1 MGDPSEFELVLEKD
15 TQKQAIKPP
24 SLFRVILNNDDYTP
38 MDFVIEVLRLFFGKN
53 EEAAFQI
60 MMAVHHDG
68 KAICGIYSADI
79 AETKVE
85 QVSQCARENEHP
97 LLCTMEEIGY

>member
-1 MGDPSEFELVLEKD
+1 MGESSDFELVLEKD

-24 SLFRVILNNDDYTP
+24 SLFKVILINDDYTP
-38 MDFVIEVLRLFFGKN
+38 MDFVTEVLRVFFGKN

-60 MMAVHHDG
+60 MMAVHQDG
-68 KAICGIYSADI
+68 QATCGIYSADI

-85 QVSQCARENEHP
+85 QVCQCARENEHP
-97 LLCTMEEIGY
+97 LLCTMEEV